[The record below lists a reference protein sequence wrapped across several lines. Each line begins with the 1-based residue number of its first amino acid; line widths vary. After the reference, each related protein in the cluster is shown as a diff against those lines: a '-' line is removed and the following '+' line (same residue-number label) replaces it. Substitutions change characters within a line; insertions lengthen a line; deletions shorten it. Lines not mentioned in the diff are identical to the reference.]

1 MMYFDLTRAKLGLSL
16 GSKGRNTIFSPSNA
30 VIDFMYVLVMRYL
43 NAETKSN
50 FCCSDIDTQIFLP
63 NMILD
68 IKGMSSFGIT
78 IVFIFCLKKF
88 SSLSNLSLFL
98 DTRFDI
104 SSTDFF
110 KKTSG
115 PSSEYAGSVIN
126 MNVNKINIFLIIKLI
141 LVYNLKMLMVKS
153 KKIEYPFTILS
164 ILMLIF
170 IVFTTTNNAYSS
182 EDDPLEPMN
191 RAIFNFNEV
200 IDDSILEPIAKGYQ
214 AVTPDPVE
222 DSISNFF
229 NNLGEISTIINSA
242 LQLNIDKTM
251 SSSGRL
257 IINSTIG
264 VFGLFDVASIIGIER
279 HKEDFGQTL
288 GFYGVPAGPYLV
300 LLFFGPSSFRDAPG
314 LYADIAMDKS
324 ISPVQTELHHEERQL
339 IQATN
344 VIDTRA
350 NLLKA
355 SKILDTAAKDKYIFL
370 RESYLQR
377 RAKMITDGKDVQDFE
392 IDVLEINY

>member
-1 MMYFDLTRAKLGLSL
+1 MYFDLTKAIFGLL
-16 GSKGRNTIFSPSNA
+16 PGSKGKNTIFSPSNA

-43 NAETKSN
+43 NAETKPS
-50 FCCSDIDTQIFLP
+50 FCCSDIDIQIFLP
-63 NMILD
+63 NIILD
-68 IKGMSSFGIT
+68 IKGISSFGIT
-78 IVFIFCLKKF
+78 MVFIFCLKKF
-88 SSLSNLSLFL
+88 SSFSNLSLFS

-110 KKTSG
+110 RKTSG
-115 PSSEYAGSVIN
+115 PSSGCAGIVMQ
-126 MNVNKINIFLIIKLI
+126 MNTKKIDIFLIIKVI
-141 LVYNLKMLMVKS
+141 LVYNLKMLMIKS
-153 KKIEYPFTILS
+153 KKIEHSLS
-164 ILMLIF
+164 ILSLLTLICLLF
-170 IVFTTTNNAYSS
+170 ATTNNAYSS

-214 AVTPDPVE
+214 TITPDPVE

-242 LQLNIDKTM
+242 LQLNINKTI
-251 SSSGRL
+251 SSSSRL

-264 VFGLFDVASIIGIER
+264 VFGLFDVASSIGIEK

-288 GFYGVPAGPYLV
+288 GFYGIPSGPYLV
-300 LLFFGPSSFRDAPG
+300 LPFFGPSSFRDAPG
-314 LYADIAMDKS
+314 FYADIAMDKS
-324 ISPVQTELHHEERQL
+324 ISPVHTELHHEERQL
-339 IQATN
+339 LQATN